1 MKMTRYLHE
10 YLKKIDPKSYKK
22 LIQMIHRI
30 LRAIEVYEQTG
41 VSIQDWQE
49 NKLFNS

>member
-1 MKMTRYLHE
+1 MTRIIFMNI
-10 YLKKIDPKSYKK
+10 KKIDPKSYKK
-22 LIQMIHRI
+22 INPNDPSRI

-49 NKLFNS
+49 NRVFNS